1 MGGIP
6 LLKEGHAA
14 RGRCGAHDYVA
25 DGSHSII
32 RLHCDITDVIA
43 AARQRPR

>member
-6 LLKEGHAA
+6 LLKEGRAA
-14 RGRCGAHDYVA
+14 RGRRAAHDYVA
-25 DGSHSII
+25 DGSRSI

>member
-6 LLKEGHAA
+6 LLKEGRSA

-25 DGSHSII
+25 DGSRSII

-43 AARQRPR
+43 AAGQRPR

>member
-25 DGSHSII
+25 DGSRSII

>member
-6 LLKEGHAA
+6 LLKEGRAA
-14 RGRCGAHDYVA
+14 RGRRGAHDYVA